1 MIDTDKYEGHT
12 PAPWT
17 LSEEYAYEL
26 FIYAGGVRL
35 AKMDGNAPLYL
46 DEHGNPEDLN
56 AQLIADAPL
65 LLAEVKRLRQENDEL
80 HAQRVQF
87 SWIQE
92 ARGGQSDAPLLLEEV
107 KRWHKV
113 RDYIL
118 EKASYPT
125 VKKLH
130 LKDLLNFM
138 EEVGLND

>member
-26 FIYAGGVRL
+26 FIYAGDVRL

-65 LLAEVKRLRQENDEL
+65 LLEAYKELRDYHAALLHWVMYHLDKDEDEVKEMIYE
-80 HAQRVQF
+80 
-87 SWIQE
+87 
-92 ARGGQSDAPLLLEEV
+92 
-107 KRWHKV
+107 
-113 RDYIL
+113 
-118 EKASYPT
+118 
-125 VKKLH
+125 
-130 LKDLLNFM
+130 
-138 EEVGLND
+138 